1 MTNPIIS
8 VKHLKKDFEQN
19 HVLKDIN
26 GDINAGQV
34 ICIIGPSGSGKSTLL
49 RCINQLERPTSG
61 VVDFNG
67 VDLVQQ
73 TDQELAKLGEQI
85 GMVFQNFN
93 LFPNMSVLANLKLA
107 PMRVKGLSDEEA
119 TKIAM
124 KYLTS
129 VGLADKAEAFPN
141 SLSGGQKQ
149 RVAIARALAM
159 QPKVLFFDEPTSALD
174 PENVGEVLKVMQSL
188 ADGQMTMVVVTHE
201 MNFAK
206 KVADEIWFMADGV
219 IQEKNTPAELFN
231 NPQNPKTQDFISK
244 VLVAD

>member
-67 VDLVQQ
+67 VDLAQQ

-129 VGLADKAEAFPN
+129 VGLADKADAFPTACLVVKSSVSPSPVRWQCSPRCS
-141 SLSGGQKQ
+141 SLMNQ
-149 RVAIARALAM
+149 L
-159 QPKVLFFDEPTSALD
+159 QPLILKTS
-174 PENVGEVLKVMQSL
+174 VK
-188 ADGQMTMVVVTHE
+188 
-201 MNFAK
+201 F
-206 KVADEIWFMADGV
+206 
-219 IQEKNTPAELFN
+219 
-231 NPQNPKTQDFISK
+231 
-244 VLVAD
+244 